1 MVGVRL
7 VFRENCTRGAT
18 FGDVRISMLFS
29 SADTLQG
36 GPTSTL
42 DGFQLDRRQA
52 PCGLGRHWLFCVD
65 LDVEIVIKLCVYVR
79 LFIFSWCFVW
89 TYPMSD
95 RVWFFIVCLLHSA
108 LFSRLVDLHCQLLY
122 AVVRFS

>member
-36 GPTSTL
+36 GSTSTL

-79 LFIFSWCFVW
+79 LFIFSCGFVSTNPCLIVSGFSSCVCCTALCFQDW
-89 TYPMSD
+89 
-95 RVWFFIVCLLHSA
+95 
-108 LFSRLVDLHCQLLY
+108 
-122 AVVRFS
+122 

>member
-1 MVGVRL
+1 
-7 VFRENCTRGAT
+7 
-18 FGDVRISMLFS
+18 MLFS

-65 LDVEIVIKLCVYVR
+65 LDVEVVIKLCVYVR
-79 LFIFSWCFVW
+79 LFIFSWSFVFGH
-89 TYPMSD
+89 
-95 RVWFFIVCLLHSA
+95 VWFFIVCLLHSA